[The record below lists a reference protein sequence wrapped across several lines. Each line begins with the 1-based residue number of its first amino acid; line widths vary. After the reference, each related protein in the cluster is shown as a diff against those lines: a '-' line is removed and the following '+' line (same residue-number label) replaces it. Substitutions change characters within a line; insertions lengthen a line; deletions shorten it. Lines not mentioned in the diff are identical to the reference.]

1 MDNGT
6 TYSALNSTSFSKG
19 TWCLNFQPLYNSGL
33 LTGLSNGEVHLLDW
47 STQKSIS
54 HFKSREVAISAIQVL
69 NSDHHNASLFAAAAL
84 DSVKVYDVRSDS
96 RDHVAE
102 LRDEHRGAPFLSL
115 DSRHGLLACGTELLN
130 SDSSLL
136 IYDTRNWSKP
146 LREFHDIHHDDITS
160 LKFHPSDS
168 KLLLSGS
175 TDGYVNV
182 YDLTQQEEDDVLH
195 QVINFASIHSCGWL
209 APKRIFSLSH
219 METFEIDELNDKS
232 EELELREPKPLE
244 FGDVRELW
252 GCDYTVDIYPGF
264 VATGRSQEG
273 SGELKILPMEGE
285 KVNVSGAIVI
295 KSAHGDDVVR
305 DVLVPE
311 TDKSLLY
318 SCGEDGTVKTWKYNN
333 GGALQVPSTF
343 WDYTKKFDVFDID
356 MDARM
361 DTESETPL
369 QEAGSEEVTSAMGS
383 NRPDD
388 EKSEEPTNRRK
399 HRRKEKGEKRKREK
413 KPRKSHR
420 YNPY

>member
-1 MDNGT
+1 MSNGA
-6 TYSALNSTSFSKG
+6 TYLALNSTSFSKG
-19 TWCLNFQPLYNSGL
+19 AWCLNFQPLYKFGL

-54 HFKSREVAISAIQVL
+54 HFKSREVSINAIQVL
-69 NSDHHNASLFAAAAL
+69 DSDYHDSSLFAAAAL
-84 DSVKVYDVRSDS
+84 DSVRVYDVRSDS
-96 RDHVAE
+96 KDHVVE
-102 LRDEHRGAPFLSL
+102 FRDEHRGAPFLSL

-130 SDSSLL
+130 SDSTLL
-136 IYDTRNWSKP
+136 IYDIRNWRRP
-146 LREFHDIHHDDITS
+146 LREFHDIHNDDITS

-182 YDLTQQEEDDVLH
+182 YDLTQQDEDDVLH

-209 APKRIFSLSH
+209 APRRIFSLSH
-219 METFEIDELNDKS
+219 METFEITELNDKS
-232 EELELREPKPLE
+232 EKLELKEPKPLE
-244 FGDVRELW
+244 FGDIRELW

-285 KVNVSGAIVI
+285 KVNVSKAIAI

-318 SCGEDGTVKTWKYNN
+318 SCGEDGMVKTWKYD

-356 MDARM
+356 MDTRM
-361 DTESETPL
+361 DPESDTASAV
-369 QEAGSEEVTSAMGS
+369 AGPGEVTSAMGS
-383 NRPDD
+383 DRPED
-388 EKSEEPTNRRK
+388 EKSEESGHRHKR
-399 HRRKEKGEKRKREK
+399 RRKEKEKKRKSEK